1 MDKKKRRPKQPPFF
15 YGNIETGQAEN
26 PTLLLIC

>member
-1 MDKKKRRPKQPPFF
+1 MDKKKGGQNNLLF

>member
-1 MDKKKRRPKQPPFF
+1 MDKKKGGQTTSFF